1 VGYVDLDGE
10 VIVESRLTTPDPDE
24 LEIGLTMEL
33 VVVPFASALTF
44 AFAPAADA

>member
-1 VGYVDLDGE
+1 VGYLDLDGE
-10 VIVESRLTTPDPDE
+10 VIVESRLTTADPDQ